1 MIFDYFLFTNIISL
15 IFFFFIKD
23 DKIVKIF
30 FNLIDIKKIC
40 CIGAGYVGGPTMA
53 VIAKNCPHI
62 KVEVVDINQDRI
74 NAWNDKDLNKLPI
87 FEPGLSEIV
96 KKVRYNNLHFSNNV
110 EDAIEHAD
118 MVFISVNTPVKKK
131 GIGAGQTSDLRWVE
145 SCARQICKS
154 ARGHTIVVEK
164 STLPVN
170 TAQTIK
176 DILYSSNTQNSQGK
190 RTFSVLSNPEFLAE
204 GSAINDLENP
214 DRVLIGGDDQESMN
228 SLRNIYLNWVV
239 PSKII
244 FTNLWSSELS
254 KLSANAFLAQRISS
268 INSISAICE
277 ATGADIEEVSH
288 AVGMD
293 SRIGSKFLKAGPGF
307 GGSCFKKDILNL
319 VYLSRYYGLNEVAD
333 FWQNT
338 LSINSWQQTRVY
350 EKVVQKLFGNL
361 VNKKIAILGFAFK
374 ENTNDTR
381 ESPSIDIC
389 KNLLN
394 EGAFLT
400 IHDCKVKEESIN
412 KDLSSHKSFD
422 KRMWAYHND
431 VYNALEDAHAAII
444 MTEWSMYKT
453 LDWKRIIPIVK
464 KPFWVID
471 TRLIL
476 NPKEISNL
484 GINIWQLGYGK
495 NK

>member
-1 MIFDYFLFTNIISL
+1 
-15 IFFFFIKD
+15 
-23 DKIVKIF
+23 
-30 FNLIDIKKIC
+30 
-40 CIGAGYVGGPTMA
+40 MA
-53 VIAKNCPHI
+53 VIAKNCPDI
-62 KVEVVDINQDRI
+62 ILDVVDINQNRI
-74 NAWNDKDLNKLPI
+74 KAWNDKDLNKLPI
-87 FEPGLSEIV
+87 FEPGLAELISE
-96 KKVRYNNLHFSNNV
+96 VRNKNLFFSNDV
-110 EDAIEHAD
+110 EYAIEHAD
-118 MVFISVNTPVKKK
+118 MIFISVNTPVKKT

-145 SCARQICKS
+145 SCAREICKS
-154 ARGHTIVVEK
+154 AKGHTIVVEK

-176 DILYSSNTQNSQGK
+176 DILYSADTLISDDK

-204 GSAINDLENP
+204 GTAINDLENP
-214 DRVLIGGDDQESMN
+214 DRVLIGGDNQDSMN
-228 SLRNIYLNWVV
+228 ALRNIYLNWVD
-239 PSKII
+239 SNKII

-277 ATGADIEEVSH
+277 ATGADIEEVAH

-333 FWQNT
+333 FWQNS
-338 LSINSWQQTRVY
+338 LLINTWQQTRVY
-350 EKVVQKLFGNL
+350 EKVVEKLFGNL

-381 ESPSIDIC
+381 ESPSIEIC

-394 EGAFLT
+394 EGAFLN
-400 IHDCKVKEESIN
+400 IHDYKVTEEIIN
-412 KDLSSHKSFD
+412 KDLSNENNSNN
-422 KRMWAYHND
+422 RMWSYHED
-431 VYNALEDAHAAII
+431 VYSSLEGAHAAII
-444 MTEWSMYKT
+444 MTEWNMYKN
-453 LDWKRIIPIVK
+453 LDWRSTLPIVK
-464 KPFWVID
+464 KPFWIFD
-471 TRLIL
+471 TRLVL
-476 NPKEISNL
+476 NPKKICDL
-484 GINIWQLGYGK
+484 GINLWQVGYGK